1 MLHVWSLWYEC
12 DKVKKLIILT
22 VTIENKLMP
31 NNAIDKMR
39 IHILICMESTCY
51 WLSVQLETELTI
63 YSLVVLVS
71 FTLMLKKN
79 KINFVINIAEIRLGG
94 AVITDQ
100 CWVDLEFYSINQSQI
115 GPGRL
120 WRHNFLA

>member
-1 MLHVWSLWYEC
+1 
-12 DKVKKLIILT
+12 
-22 VTIENKLMP
+22 
-31 NNAIDKMR
+31 
-39 IHILICMESTCY
+39 MESTCY

-100 CWVDLEFYSINQSQI
+100 CWVDLEFYSTNQSQI